1 MSLEL
6 ASAHPTRLELLR
18 LKHRKSMAE
27 GIVDILKKE
36 IDALTLTLFEL
47 VKKRSPLRD
56 KISATLTEAYTLFV
70 EAEMISGSKRIEEA
84 SLVAQPIDF
93 KISEEKKKGVLGLLF
108 PVLQFFGEYRGSG
121 PRLNPLETPANL
133 HESSSKIKDALR
145 DIVKLAEIE
154 ESVKILLDVIA
165 VKKRQMNRLQFKILP
180 ELDST
185 IRYIELILEETER
198 QDAIRVRVLQRKRK
212 ERAIKHSEKRMGC

>member
-1 MSLEL
+1 MSVEL
-6 ASAHPTRLELLR
+6 ASVHPTLLELLR
-18 LKHRKSMAE
+18 LKHRKSIAD

-36 IDALTLTLFEL
+36 VDALTLTVFEL
-47 VKKRSPLRD
+47 MKKRSPLRD
-56 KISATLTEAYTLFV
+56 KMYATLREAFTLFV

-93 KISEEKKKGVLGLLF
+93 KISEETEKGVLGLLF
-108 PVLQFFGEYRGSG
+108 PVFKLVEETQISG
-121 PRLNPLETPANL
+121 PRFNPLDTPANL
-133 HESSSKIKDALR
+133 DESSLKIKDALQSV
-145 DIVKLAEIE
+145 VKLAEIE
-154 ESVKILLDVIA
+154 ESVKILLDIIA

-180 ELDST
+180 ELDAN

-212 ERAIKHSEKRMGC
+212 ERALKHG

>member
-1 MSLEL
+1 MSVEL
-6 ASAHPTRLELLR
+6 ASVHPTRLELLR
-18 LKHRKSMAE
+18 LKHRRSMAE

-36 IDALTLTLFEL
+36 VDALTLTLFEL
-47 VKKRSPLRD
+47 VKKRSHLRD
-56 KISATLTEAYTLFV
+56 KMYATLREAYNLFV

-84 SLVAQPIDF
+84 SLVAQPIDC

-108 PVLQFFGEYRGSG
+108 PVFQLVEETQIFG
-121 PRLNPLETPANL
+121 PRFNPLDTPANL
-133 HESSSKIKDALR
+133 DESSSKIKDALH

-154 ESVKILLDVIA
+154 ESVKILLEVIA
-165 VKKRQMNRLQFKILP
+165 TKKRQMNRLQFKILP
-180 ELDST
+180 ELDAT

-212 ERAIKHSEKRMGC
+212 ERALKHA

>member
-1 MSLEL
+1 MSVEL
-6 ASAHPTRLELLR
+6 ANIHPTRLELLR

-36 IDALTLTLFEL
+36 LDALTLNLFEL
-47 VKKRSPLRD
+47 VKKIPLLRD
-56 KISATLTEAYTLFV
+56 KMYTTLREAYNLFI
-70 EAEMISGSKRIEEA
+70 EAEMISGSKRIEET

-93 KISEEKKKGVLGLLF
+93 KISEDKKKGVLGILF
-108 PVLQFFGEYRGSG
+108 PTFQLIEGTRITG
-121 PRLNPLETPANL
+121 PRFNPLDTPANL
-133 HESSSKIKDALR
+133 DESASKIKDTLY
-145 DIVKLAEIE
+145 DIVKLAEIQ
-154 ESVKILLDVIA
+154 ESMKILLEVMA
-165 VKKRQMNRLQFKILP
+165 TKKRQMNRLQFKILP

-212 ERAIKHSEKRMGC
+212 ERASKHT

>member
-1 MSLEL
+1 MSVEL
-6 ASAHPTRLELLR
+6 ASVHPTRQELLR

-36 IDALTLTLFEL
+36 IDALTLTLFKL
-47 VKKRSPLRD
+47 VKRRSTLRD
-56 KISATLTEAYTLFV
+56 NIQNTLAEAYTLFI
-70 EAEMISGSKRIEEA
+70 EAEMTSGSKKIEEA
-84 SLVAQPIDF
+84 SLVVKSIGYR
-93 KISEEKKKGVLGLLF
+93 ISEETTKGVLGLQF
-108 PVLQFFGEYRGSG
+108 PVFQLEEKQISG
-121 PRLNPLETPANL
+121 TRFNPLDVPASL
-133 HESSSKIKDALR
+133 AESSSKSRDALH

-154 ESVKILLDVIA
+154 ESIKILLEVIA

-180 ELDST
+180 ELEAT

-212 ERAIKHSEKRMGC
+212 ERAQKHGKKGTE

>member
-1 MSLEL
+1 MSVEL
-6 ASAHPTRLELLR
+6 AGVHPTRLELLR

-36 IDALTLTLFEL
+36 VDALTLTLFEL

-56 KISATLTEAYTLFV
+56 KMYATLREAYNLFV

-84 SLVAQPIDF
+84 SLVAQPIDC

-108 PVLQFFGEYRGSG
+108 PVFQLVEETQIFG
-121 PRLNPLETPANL
+121 PRFNPLDTPANL
-133 HESSSKIKDALR
+133 DESSSKIKDALS

-154 ESVKILLDVIA
+154 ESVKILLEVIA
-165 VKKRQMNRLQFKILP
+165 IKKRQMNRLQFKILP
-180 ELDST
+180 ELDAT

-212 ERAIKHSEKRMGC
+212 ELALKHA

>member
-1 MSLEL
+1 MSVEL
-6 ASAHPTRLELLR
+6 ASVHPTRLELIR

-36 IDALTLTLFEL
+36 VDALTLNLFEL
-47 VKKRSPLRD
+47 VKKISPLRD
-56 KISATLTEAYTLFV
+56 KMYTTLKEAYNLGV

-108 PVLQFFGEYRGSG
+108 PVFQLVEGTRIYG
-121 PRLNPLETPANL
+121 PRFNPLDTPANL
-133 HESSSKIKDALR
+133 DESSSKIKDALYE
-145 DIVKLAEIE
+145 IVKLAEIE
-154 ESVKILLDVIA
+154 ESVKMLLEVIA
-165 VKKRQMNRLQFKILP
+165 IKKRQMNRLQFKILP
-180 ELDST
+180 ELDAT

-212 ERAIKHSEKRMGC
+212 ERALKHG

>member
-1 MSLEL
+1 MSVEL
-6 ASAHPTRLELLR
+6 ANIHPTRLELLR

-36 IDALTLTLFEL
+36 LDALTLNLFEF
-47 VKKRSPLRD
+47 VKKIPLLRD
-56 KISATLTEAYTLFV
+56 KMYTTLREAYNLFI
-70 EAEMISGSKRIEEA
+70 EAEMISGSKRIEET

-93 KISEEKKKGVLGLLF
+93 KISEDKKKGVLGLLF
-108 PVLQFFGEYRGSG
+108 PTFQLIEGTRITG
-121 PRLNPLETPANL
+121 PRFNPLDTPANL
-133 HESSSKIKDALR
+133 DESASKIKDTLY

-154 ESVKILLDVIA
+154 ASMKILLEVMAI
-165 VKKRQMNRLQFKILP
+165 KKRQMNRLQFKILP

-212 ERAIKHSEKRMGC
+212 ERALKQV

>member
-1 MSLEL
+1 VSVEL
-6 ASAHPTRLELLR
+6 SSVHPTRLELLR
-18 LKHRKSMAE
+18 LKHRKSMAD

-36 IDALTLTLFEL
+36 VDALTLTLFEL
-47 VKKRSPLRD
+47 MKSRSPLRD
-56 KISATLTEAYTLFV
+56 KVYTTLREAFTLFV

-93 KISEEKKKGVLGLLF
+93 KIYEETEKGILGILF
-108 PVLQFFGEYRGSG
+108 PVFQLVEGTQIS
-121 PRLNPLETPANL
+121 RLRFNPLDTPSNL
-133 HESSSKIKDALR
+133 DESSYKIKDALQ
-145 DIVKLAEIE
+145 IVVKLAEIE
-154 ESVKILLDVIA
+154 ESVKILLDIIA

-180 ELDST
+180 ELDAK

-212 ERAIKHSEKRMGC
+212 ERALKHG

>member
-1 MSLEL
+1 MSVEL
-6 ASAHPTRLELLR
+6 AGVHPTRLELLR

-36 IDALTLTLFEL
+36 VDALTLTLFEL

-56 KISATLTEAYTLFV
+56 KMYATLREAYNLFV

-84 SLVAQPIDF
+84 SLVAQPIDC

-108 PVLQFFGEYRGSG
+108 PVFQLVEETQIFG
-121 PRLNPLETPANL
+121 PRFNPLDTPANL
-133 HESSSKIKDALR
+133 DESSSKIKDALS

-154 ESVKILLDVIA
+154 ESVKILLEVIA
-165 VKKRQMNRLQFKILP
+165 IKKRQMNRLQFKILP
-180 ELDST
+180 ELDAT
-185 IRYIELILEETER
+185 IWYIELILEETER

-212 ERAIKHSEKRMGC
+212 ELALKHA

>member
-1 MSLEL
+1 MSVEL
-6 ASAHPTRLELLR
+6 ANIHPTRLELLR

-36 IDALTLTLFEL
+36 LDALTLNLFEF
-47 VKKRSPLRD
+47 VKKIPLLRD
-56 KISATLTEAYTLFV
+56 KMYTTLREAYNLFI
-70 EAEMISGSKRIEEA
+70 EAEMISGSKRIEET

-93 KISEEKKKGVLGLLF
+93 KISEDKKKGVLGILF
-108 PVLQFFGEYRGSG
+108 PTFQLIEGTRILG
-121 PRLNPLETPANL
+121 PRFNPLDTPANL
-133 HESSSKIKDALR
+133 DESASKIKDALY

-154 ESVKILLDVIA
+154 ASMKILLEVMAI
-165 VKKRQMNRLQFKILP
+165 KKRQMNRLQFKILP

-212 ERAIKHSEKRMGC
+212 ERTLKQV

>member
-1 MSLEL
+1 MSVEL
-6 ASAHPTRLELLR
+6 ANIHPTRLELLR

-36 IDALTLTLFEL
+36 LDALTLNLFEF
-47 VKKRSPLRD
+47 VKKIPLLRD
-56 KISATLTEAYTLFV
+56 KMYTTLREAYNLFI
-70 EAEMISGSKRIEEA
+70 EAEMISGSKRIEET

-93 KISEEKKKGVLGLLF
+93 KISEDKKKGVLGILF
-108 PVLQFFGEYRGSG
+108 PTFQLIEGTRILG
-121 PRLNPLETPANL
+121 PRFNPLDTPANL
-133 HESSSKIKDALR
+133 DESASKIKDTLY

-154 ESVKILLDVIA
+154 ASMKILLEVMAI
-165 VKKRQMNRLQFKILP
+165 KKRQMNRLQFKILP

-198 QDAIRVRVLQRKRK
+198 QDAVRVRVLQRKRK
-212 ERAIKHSEKRMGC
+212 ERALKQV

>member
-1 MSLEL
+1 MSVEL
-6 ASAHPTRLELLR
+6 ANIHPTRLELLR

-36 IDALTLTLFEL
+36 LDALTLNLFEF
-47 VKKRSPLRD
+47 VKKIPLLRD
-56 KISATLTEAYTLFV
+56 KMYTTLREAYNLFI
-70 EAEMISGSKRIEEA
+70 EAEMISGSKRIEET

-93 KISEEKKKGVLGLLF
+93 KISEDKKKGVLGILF
-108 PVLQFFGEYRGSG
+108 PTFQLIEGTRILG
-121 PRLNPLETPANL
+121 PRFNPLDTPANL
-133 HESSSKIKDALR
+133 DESASKIKDALY
-145 DIVKLAEIE
+145 DIVKLAEIQ
-154 ESVKILLDVIA
+154 ESMKILLEVMA
-165 VKKRQMNRLQFKILP
+165 TKKRQMNRLQFKILP

-212 ERAIKHSEKRMGC
+212 ERASKHT

>member
-1 MSLEL
+1 MSVEL
-6 ASAHPTRLELLR
+6 ASVHPTRLELLR

-36 IDALTLTLFEL
+36 VDALTLTLFEL
-47 VKKRSPLRD
+47 IKKRSPLRD
-56 KISATLTEAYTLFV
+56 KMYATLREAYNLFV

-108 PVLQFFGEYRGSG
+108 PVFQLVEETQIFG
-121 PRLNPLETPANL
+121 PRFNPLDTPANL
-133 HESSSKIKDALR
+133 DESSSKIKDALS

-154 ESVKILLDVIA
+154 ESVKILLEVIA
-165 VKKRQMNRLQFKILP
+165 IKKRQMNRLQFKILP
-180 ELDST
+180 ELDAT

-212 ERAIKHSEKRMGC
+212 ELALKHA

>member
-1 MSLEL
+1 MSVEL
-6 ASAHPTRLELLR
+6 ANIHPTRLELLR

-36 IDALTLTLFEL
+36 LDALTLNLFEF
-47 VKKRSPLRD
+47 VKKIPLVRD
-56 KISATLTEAYTLFV
+56 KMYTTLKEAYNLFI
-70 EAEMISGSKRIEEA
+70 EAEMISGSKRIEET

-93 KISEEKKKGVLGLLF
+93 KISEDKKKGVLGLLF
-108 PVLQFFGEYRGSG
+108 PIFQLIEGTRITG
-121 PRLNPLETPANL
+121 PRFNPLDTPANL
-133 HESSSKIKDALR
+133 DESASKIKDALYN
-145 DIVKLAEIE
+145 IVKLAEIE
-154 ESVKILLDVIA
+154 ESMKILLEVMA
-165 VKKRQMNRLQFKILP
+165 TKKRQMNRLQFKILP

-212 ERAIKHSEKRMGC
+212 ERASKHT